1 MVSSSLLCHPREILR
16 ARSHVHATC
25 LRFHVSILTGAFLL
39 RPRVLIHC
47 VIHSMQRYI
56 SYDAMQAPGHPDHI
70 IAIDRLS
77 PDLLSSSKEL
87 MAIMPDSFIEGTML
101 FKRKDRY
108 YVIYG
113 SCCCACRQ
121 GSGAVVVS
129 ATNLKGPWVKQ
140 QRDVNCQANVSIC
153 AGMAAEPALHRHTGD
168 LTIAAQGIG
177 ISTIKGA
184 DETIYI
190 WNGMRWLSG
199 PHNPPACNTLCSPAT
214 GVCAQDPSYRTASDY
229 DYWIP
234 LQFDAEGAVQQ
245 FEDFVDEYTLTL
257 E

>member
-1 MVSSSLLCHPREILR
+1 
-16 ARSHVHATC
+16 
-25 LRFHVSILTGAFLL
+25 
-39 RPRVLIHC
+39 
-47 VIHSMQRYI
+47 MQRYI

-234 LQFDAEGAVQQ
+234 LQFDAEGAVHQ